1 MFEFRSGG
9 SRVSQDQFFKNLKQQ
24 AIDSALKHLEEKV
37 YGAASSIID
46 PETGKHSD
54 VFVRRKGNDGLV
66 IRTKGSPAFARE
78 LEKRLGVDQGEVKSM
93 HDGTEPGVPQVY
105 LAHASEDH
113 ETLARPLAERMMAEG
128 IEVWFDEWE
137 IRSGDSLKRKME
149 EGLAGCTHFVVLLTP
164 NSLGKP
170 WVETE
175 IDAGFVRMVEGGCRF
190 IGVRIDVS
198 VDQLSPFLRT
208 LRCPAVTIGDDGASA
223 ELIADIH
230 GVSRKPPRG
239 EAPRYV
245 KKVPEGLATWSSSA
259 IAVAEYL
266 VRKSEHADVMDP
278 QTDVVQV
285 AAATGLPEDDIRLGV
300 LDLKDNGLVEE
311 SESMGSEDFWPRTGL
326 FVEFDRHFMDFNNE
340 DDAVAIA
347 NWLINEKLEEAD
359 ADQIAKQF
367 PDWKPRRLNGAL
379 GYLEEAK
386 AIEPVKCIGS
396 GPYAMSHVMVTNR
409 TRRFVRDHG

>member
-9 SRVSQDQFFKNLKQQ
+9 RSVSQDQFFKDLEKQ
-24 AIDSALKHLEEKV
+24 AIDCALKHLEEKV

-54 VFVRRKGNDGLV
+54 VFVRRNSNDGLV

-78 LEKRLGVDQGEVKSM
+78 LEKRLGVDPGEVKSM
-93 HDGTEPGVPQVY
+93 HDGAESGVPQVY

-113 ETLARPLAERMMAEG
+113 ERIARPLAERMMAEG
-128 IEVWFDEWE
+128 IEVWLDEWE

-149 EGLAGCTHFVVLLTP
+149 EGLTGCTHFVVLLTP

-175 IDAGFVRMVEGGCRF
+175 IDAGFVRMVEGDCRF
-190 IGVRIDVS
+190 IGVRIDVP
-198 VDQLSPFLRT
+198 VDQLSLFLRT
-208 LRCPAVTIGDDGASA
+208 LRCPAVTAVDDYATA

-230 GVSRKPPRG
+230 GVSRKPQRG
-239 EAPRYV
+239 KAPRYV
-245 KKVPEGLATWSSSA
+245 QTVPEGLATWSPSA

-278 QTDVVQV
+278 QTDVAEV
-285 AAATGLPEDDIRLGV
+285 AAATGLPEEDIRLGV

-311 SESMGSEDFWPRTGL
+311 SETLGSEDFWPRTGL

-347 NWLINEKLEEAD
+347 NWLINEKLEEID
-359 ADQIAKQF
+359 VGQLAKQF
-367 PDWKPRRLNGAL
+367 SDWKPRRLNSAL

-386 AIEPVKCIGS
+386 AIEAVKCFGS
-396 GPYAMSHVMVTNR
+396 APYAMSYVTVTNR
-409 TRRFVRDHG
+409 TRRFVRDHN

>member
-1 MFEFRSGG
+1 
-9 SRVSQDQFFKNLKQQ
+9 
-24 AIDSALKHLEEKV
+24 
-37 YGAASSIID
+37 
-46 PETGKHSD
+46 
-54 VFVRRKGNDGLV
+54 
-66 IRTKGSPAFARE
+66 
-78 LEKRLGVDQGEVKSM
+78 
-93 HDGTEPGVPQVY
+93 
-105 LAHASEDH
+105 
-113 ETLARPLAERMMAEG
+113 
-128 IEVWFDEWE
+128 
-137 IRSGDSLKRKME
+137 
-149 EGLAGCTHFVVLLTP
+149 
-164 NSLGKP
+164 
-170 WVETE
+170 
-175 IDAGFVRMVEGGCRF
+175 
-190 IGVRIDVS
+190 
-198 VDQLSPFLRT
+198 LRT
-208 LRCPAVTIGDDGASA
+208 LRCPAVTIGDDRASA

-278 QTDVVQV
+278 QTDVAQV

-311 SESMGSEDFWPRTGL
+311 SDSIGSEDFWPKTGL

-340 DDAVAIA
+340 DDAVAVA

-359 ADQIAKQF
+359 ADQIANQF
-367 PDWKPRRLNGAL
+367 PDWKPRRLNSAL

-386 AIEPVKCIGS
+386 AIDPVKCIGS